1 MIQKVLTK
9 RRGYKMEYYVYSALI
24 VAVAISPAVILIWE
38 FLK

>member
-1 MIQKVLTK
+1 MTQKVLIK
-9 RRGYKMEYYVYSALI
+9 RKEYKMEYYVYSALI